1 MTEES
6 PKIFVLDTNVI
17 LHDSSCIYHF
27 HSHDVIIPITVIEE
41 LDRFKKGNDSLNF
54 HARAFLRSLDSLS
67 GDKLFEDG
75 VRIGPILASVSC
87 DFLAPVNFPET
98 VSVGAHVTR
107 IGRSSFNLGYVVR
120 QHSDQRVVATG
131 DSVVVQL
138 NYETGRSE
146 PFSDALRRDLKSLV
160 AI

>member
-1 MTEES
+1 MKGRVLMSQIRIEQCKVRVEIVVQWRDMDVLGHVNNAEYIRWFES
-6 PKIFVLDTNVI
+6 ARIATLGEVAMFSENG
-17 LHDSSCIYHF
+17 
-27 HSHDVIIPITVIEE
+27 
-41 LDRFKKGNDSLNF
+41 RFQ
-54 HARAFLRSLDSLS
+54 
-67 GDKLFEDG
+67 DG